1 MDPQTFIFAGP
12 SGSGKG
18 TQVELLREA
27 LSKADDRK
35 QFHFYTGDHFRAY
48 MKNQADTLAAQIS
61 TEINSV
67 GGLQPPFLA
76 IWLWAEELVKN
87 FTGEEHLIIDGTPRT
102 ITEAQALDSA
112 MKFYKRKKPQ
122 IILIDVS
129 VEEAKRRLLERA
141 RTDDTEEGI
150 SNRLSWYESEVKPA
164 IDIYREDD
172 YYQFH
177 EINGEQSVEEV
188 HQELMGS
195 LALV

>member
-1 MDPQTFIFAGP
+1 
-12 SGSGKG
+12 
-18 TQVELLREA
+18 
-27 LSKADDRK
+27 
-35 QFHFYTGDHFRAY
+35 